1 MLFHQ
6 LKQSRKTILTH
17 SEPSPYTEITSGDP
31 ACAARLEFH
40 TLSLKDNKLARRV
53 KERRDK
59 NKVGAYEEPTIEDR
73 LARIDEDIR
82 RLKIEFDVY
91 FNGGT
96 KRPPYDTKARVESHL
111 KRMGDDRTLNFAQR
125 YHYNS
130 LATRYASFREMW
142 RRTLQSREEGRDAAA
157 AARASQRDPTAPF
170 TRSEFSCTDVRHDV
184 RTVKGVYDALM
195 EAKRSCGEATRD
207 LSFAKFHRLV
217 LERTENLKEKIGVD
231 RVVFSVEVEGG
242 HVSFKAKADG

>member
-1 MLFHQ
+1 
-6 LKQSRKTILTH
+6 
-17 SEPSPYTEITSGDP
+17 
-31 ACAARLEFH
+31 
-40 TLSLKDNKLARRV
+40 LSVKDNKLSRLA
-53 KERRDK
+53 KERREK

-73 LARIDEDIR
+73 LVRLEEDIR

-96 KRPPYDTKARVESHL
+96 KRPPYDTRMRVESHL
-111 KRMGDDRTLNFAQR
+111 KRLGDDRTLNFAQR

-142 RRTLQSREEGRDAAA
+142 RRTLQGREEGRDLGA
-157 AARASQRDPTAPF
+157 AARASNRGGAGPF

-184 RTVKGVYDALM
+184 RTVKGVYDALI

-207 LSFAKFHRLV
+207 LSFAKFHRLIV
-217 LERTENLKEKIGVD
+217 ERTENMKEKIGSD
-231 RVVFSVEVEGG
+231 RVTFSVDVEGG
-242 HVSFKAKADG
+242 HVSFKAKADR